1 MMTKPPS
8 SLPFL
13 SLPLFQHATCDVQGP
28 RRLKGV
34 KPLGTPVAGRG
45 LRCSWKSDPVRGAEG
60 QRVNNSRAS
69 FPESQ
74 NFRREAAHED
84 KTDHSEPTG
93 NGAQMQPGQKYRLL
107 VC

>member
-1 MMTKPPS
+1 MFKGHAASKVSNRLARQWPS
-8 SLPFL
+8 
-13 SLPLFQHATCDVQGP
+13 
-28 RRLKGV
+28 
-34 KPLGTPVAGRG
+34 G

-60 QRVNNSRAS
+60 HWVNNSRAS

-93 NGAQMQPGQKYRLL
+93 NGAQMQLGQMYRSL
-107 VC
+107 VR